1 MRHKLAVVVVLL
13 TVTGLSVGASY
24 CAWRGEAAPSI
35 VTGVVTRGPIV
46 TEIAA
51 TGTLEAVTTVQV
63 GSQVSG
69 TIMELNADFNSIV
82 RKGQVLARLDP
93 SLFQTQVDQAR
104 ANLIRAQADLERFRV
119 NLDDANTKL
128 RRARELSEKKLI

>member
-1 MRHKLAVVVVLL
+1 MRHKLAIVLALL
-13 TVTGLSVGASY
+13 TVTGLTVGASY
-24 CAWRGEAAPSI
+24 YNWRGEAAPS
-35 VTGVVTRGPIV
+35 VMTGVVSRGAIV

-69 TIMELNADFNSIV
+69 TIQELNADFNSIV

-93 SLFQTQVDQAR
+93 SLFQTQV
-104 ANLIRAQADLERFRV
+104 
-119 NLDDANTKL
+119 
-128 RRARELSEKKLI
+128 